1 MSDAHTHPQP
11 TNQPA
16 DPPRPVDDF
25 VTTVHELQLPA
36 GLLRYRAQAGRM
48 VIGSEIVKEG
58 VFAGLK
64 PKAQIFLT
72 SYTAIAEGTDD
83 GQDAQRPVVFV
94 FNGGPGSSSAW
105 MHIGLFGPRRVVAN
119 DVNDRTPPPYGLVD
133 NIETTLAH
141 ADLVFIDPVTT
152 GYSRTAEGRSR
163 RTSTVSLGIAT
174 SSARRSGCGWHGT
187 IDGSPQNF
195 SPGNPTEPPVPQPW
209 LDIWPSATASPS
221 TESCSS
227 RPSSTSPRSISRRAT
242 KLPTSTTCRRSP
254 PSRTITANT
263 SGGSSRTSSQRRRT
277 SPMGISARRSSADTD
292 SRPPNTL
299 G

>member
-105 MHIGLFGPRRVVAN
+105 MHIGLSVHGGWWPTTSMIAPRR
-119 DVNDRTPPPYGLVD
+119 P
-133 NIETTLAH
+133 
-141 ADLVFIDPVTT
+141 
-152 GYSRTAEGRSR
+152 
-163 RTSTVSLGIAT
+163 TVS
-174 SSARRSGCGWHGT
+174 ST
-187 IDGSPQNF
+187 I
-195 SPGNPTEPPVPQPW
+195 
-209 LDIWPSATASPS
+209 L
-221 TESCSS
+221 
-227 RPSSTSPRSISRRAT
+227 
-242 KLPTSTTCRRSP
+242 
-254 PSRTITANT
+254 
-263 SGGSSRTSSQRRRT
+263 RRRWLT
-277 SPMGISARRSSADTD
+277 LIWSSLT
-292 SRPPNTL
+292 R
-299 G
+299 